1 MNLQEKKRK
10 RLSMISERKQK
21 NSYAWENRLAFSVV
35 VFFCVFGLISWI
47 VTTNYSLDLK
57 FSEALDNG
65 MKYKFIR
72 FWTMFRVLD
81 GYEGVVTFIM
91 PMIFVVV
98 ESFLLAMKKVR
109 PHGWFAHH
117 YSAFTWV
124 YVLVI
129 FLWSVGT
136 ILVSAHF
143 FFGNQGFGRG
153 YWYWFQTGWSYLIP
167 GFILSLTIQLTYLW
181 TATWYVHW
189 KLARRVD
196 FLTNQYWKQTC
207 IVLLTVAFVYL
218 PIAIFKAG
226 LRREYLYDIRF
237 ADFLT
242 RMETTAPDRLAAYL
256 NQDGAGN
263 AWNHGFNPDAYTDDQ
278 LRTLFGERYLE
289 YVQNRRIY
297 IQEWVQNWNAQH
309 PDNLISLVN
318 KHYFNFP
325 ENSLRDIF
333 NNPRTGWNYFDSNQ
347 TYPWYE
353 TTEWGKWSDGNGL
366 LKAATPRNSAFPSG
380 HMEATFGICMTLYI
394 FKDDREKSVVIGRR
408 IGFVVALL
416 YYLDMFFSL
425 SVSLSHWW
433 SDLGFTMFWSGPSL
447 LIAYGITNLFTKIIV
462 NPFFKWVKRWKWG
475 QPQQNPNFQPKV
487 VLNKPA
493 WAPIKPYCE
502 KKSQRPYRTDFLK
515 K

>member
-1 MNLQEKKRK
+1 MF
-10 RLSMISERKQK
+10 K
-21 NSYAWENRLAFSVV
+21 NKNQSYVWENIIAIAVV
-35 VFFCVFGLISWI
+35 GIFCVFGLISWI
-47 VTTNYSLDLK
+47 VASNYAIDLK

-72 FWTMFRVLD
+72 FWTMFRILD
-81 GYEGVVTFIM
+81 GYEAVVTFM
-91 PMIFVVV
+91 VPMVFVVV

-333 NNPRTGWNYFDSNQ
+333 NNPRTGSNYFDSNQ
-347 TYPWYE
+347 TYPWYQPGSQ
-353 TTEWGKWSDGNGL
+353 WGMWGNSDSL
-366 LKAATPRNSAFPSG
+366 LKAAAPQRSAFPSG
-380 HMEATFGICMTLYI
+380 HIAATFGVYLTVYI
-394 FKDDREKSVVIGRR
+394 FKGDRKKSVVIGRR
-408 IGFVVALL
+408 VGFVVGLI

-425 SVSLSHWW
+425 AVSLGHWW
-433 SDLGFTMFWSGPSL
+433 SDLGFTLFWSLPAL
-447 LIAYGITNLFTKIIV
+447 LIAYGVTNLLIKIIV
-462 NPFFKWVKRWKWG
+462 NPFFKWVKQWRL
-475 QPQQNPNFQPKV
+475 PPKKTEFATK
-487 VLNKPA
+487 N
-493 WAPIKPYCE
+493 CFE
-502 KKSQRPYRTDFLK
+502 
-515 K
+515 